1 MYGGGG
7 GALEPEQ
14 FEVSQRTT
22 LCQHETFVYKI
33 IDLFYFTSYMS
44 CSFLL
49 TICLRTEHAPIQLHS
64 SSPLSLLLLCLDFP
78 CPGSLISL
86 LQVEL
91 VHEVFRRVSQDLPL
105 HAQVQ
110 DVDALVALGLD
121 AVVPNREDVV
131 GRSSELFA
139 QLLNLIVELNG
150 RHAIFWEQIPF
161 EAQACY

>member
-1 MYGGGG
+1 M
-7 GALEPEQ
+7 
-14 FEVSQRTT
+14 
-22 LCQHETFVYKI
+22 
-33 IDLFYFTSYMS
+33 SY
-44 CSFLL
+44 SFLL
-49 TICLRTEHAPIQLHS
+49 TICLRTKRAPIQLHS

-139 QLLNLIVELNG
+139 QLLNLMELNG
-150 RHAIFWEQIPF
+150 RQAKLWEQIPF
-161 EAQACY
+161 EAPACY